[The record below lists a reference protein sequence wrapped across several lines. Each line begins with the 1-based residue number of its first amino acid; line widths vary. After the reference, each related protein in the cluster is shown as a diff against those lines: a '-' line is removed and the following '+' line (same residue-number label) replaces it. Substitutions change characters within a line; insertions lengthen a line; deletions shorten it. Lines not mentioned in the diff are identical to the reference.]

1 MPQEDL
7 IATLARIVPA
17 ERLLTRPGALA
28 AYESDG
34 LTSFRSRP
42 RAVVIA
48 ESRQDVVD
56 AVRAAGFR
64 YVALDL
70 AGIQSGSFTLAQLHV
85 RA

>member
-17 ERLLTRPGALA
+17 ERLLTRRGALA

-56 AVRAAGFR
+56 VVRACH
-64 YVALDL
+64 
-70 AGIQSGSFTLAQLHV
+70 GIVPPTKGK
-85 RA
+85 